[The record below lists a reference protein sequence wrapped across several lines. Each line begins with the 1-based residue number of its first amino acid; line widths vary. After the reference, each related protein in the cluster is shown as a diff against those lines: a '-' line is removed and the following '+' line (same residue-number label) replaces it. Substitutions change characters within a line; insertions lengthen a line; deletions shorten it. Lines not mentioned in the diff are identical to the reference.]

1 MTDRHKGIACI
12 IASAFGFAMMGL
24 FIALSDYGG
33 WFGGEISTF
42 QKSFFRN
49 LVAVFVA
56 GGILARRAR
65 HESVFATRPAAKEW
79 GTLACRCICGAAGIF
94 ANFYALSHIPLGDG
108 MMLNKLSPF
117 FTVLFAWMFLSERMT
132 LKSAAALAGAFI
144 GSMFIVKPTFATGD
158 LFARSMGFFG
168 GVMAGAAYA
177 CLRALSRGRSK
188 MDASFIVFT
197 FSLFSTLS
205 AVPFMVADFDPMTP
219 AQVAILVG
227 AGVSATVGQFGI
239 TAAYR
244 FAPPREIAVY
254 DYTNIM
260 FAAILGWIV
269 LGQTPDAYS
278 VTGFAIII
286 AMGIWMHHQGR
297 EKK

>member
-24 FIALSDYGG
+24 FVSLSDYRG

-49 LVAVFVA
+49 LVAMFVA
-56 GGILARRAR
+56 GGILLRRAQSER
-65 HESVFATRPAAKEW
+65 IFVSLPGAKEC
-79 GTLACRCICGAAGIF
+79 GLLFLRCLFGSAGIF

-132 LKSAAALAGAFI
+132 LKSAAALIGAFI
-144 GSMFIVKPTFATGD
+144 GSMFIVKPTFLTGD
-158 LFARSMGFFG
+158 LFPRLMGLFG
-168 GVMAGAAYA
+168 GLAAGAAYA
-177 CLRALSRGRSK
+177 CLRALSRGRSR

-197 FSLFSTLS
+197 FSVFSTLCS
-205 AVPFMVADFDPMTP
+205 VPFMVIDFNPMT
-219 AQVAILVG
+219 ASQLAILAG
-227 AGVSATVGQFGI
+227 AGVSATIGQFGI

-254 DYTNIM
+254 DYTNII
-260 FAAILGWIV
+260 FAAILGWLV
-269 LGQTPDAYS
+269 LGQAPDLYS
-278 VTGFAIII
+278 AAGFAIIT
-286 AMGIWMHHQGR
+286 AMGIWMHRQGR
-297 EKK
+297 EG